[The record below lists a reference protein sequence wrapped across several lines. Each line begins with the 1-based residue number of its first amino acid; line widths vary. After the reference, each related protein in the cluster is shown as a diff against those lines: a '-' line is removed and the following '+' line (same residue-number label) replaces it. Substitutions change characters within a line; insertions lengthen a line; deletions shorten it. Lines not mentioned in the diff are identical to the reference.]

1 MEQKA
6 AHTPGP
12 WSLTTVPTSAGSCHQ
27 IGPFPTRRPDG
38 APTFACLYADGIRI
52 GIDDR
57 LPNAIELAA
66 NARLIAAAPDLLA
79 ALIGVVKVADR
90 ATVEFDAARAAI
102 AKAEGGAA

>member
-12 WSLTTVPTSAGSCHQ
+12 WFV
-27 IGPFPTRRPDG
+27 
-38 APTFACLYADGIRI
+38 
-52 GIDDR
+52 
-57 LPNAIELAA
+57 AA
-66 NARLIAAAPDLLA
+66 NGLNKVATITKVTGIYSDVAPDDKSIAADARLITAAPELLA

-90 ATVEFDAARAAI
+90 TTVEFDAARAAI